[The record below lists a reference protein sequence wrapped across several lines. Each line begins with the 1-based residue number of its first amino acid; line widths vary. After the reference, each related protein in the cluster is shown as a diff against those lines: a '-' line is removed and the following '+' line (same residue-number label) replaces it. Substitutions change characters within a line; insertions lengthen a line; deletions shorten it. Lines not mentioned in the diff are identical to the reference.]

1 MRTMI
6 DYSNSMLESYRSF
19 AHDAVMIYGFILENS
34 SIDAL
39 KARFHIEDGLSQW
52 GFWSDFSKPS
62 DDLIQTRT
70 RTCSLNPEIFSG
82 ALSDQKSCPNEGCS
96 IWIAID
102 ATVSSRN
109 AEVGVSHVNRNR
121 TSNLHKTYGISYG
134 P

>member
-1 MRTMI
+1 MSTMV
-6 DYSNSMLESYRSF
+6 DYTNSALENYRSF

-62 DDLIQTRT
+62 EDLIQTRT
-70 RTCSLNPEIFSG
+70 RTCSLDPEVFTG
-82 ALSDQKSCPNEGCS
+82 PLSEQKSCQNDACS

-109 AEVGVSHVNRNR
+109 AEAGFH
-121 TSNLHKTYGISYG
+121 I
-134 P
+134 